1 MKGDFIMALIKCK
14 ECSAEISDEAK
25 FCPNCGAPVILHRWR
40 CPKCGNMISKE
51 PCPYC
56 SNELNAVNRNTIS
69 YENVSATESNVCPTT
84 APVSK
89 KKRNPGVL
97 FAFLLFAT
105 IAIIFFVVFT
115 HNSDSNTKIPN
126 PNRTQEECSLY
137 GTAKVY
143 PALHANGNCI
153 PDGDAY
159 WWHGFG
165 HHHHK

>member
-56 SNELNAVNRNTIS
+56 SNEQNAVNRNTIS
-69 YENVSATESNVCPTT
+69 YENVSATESNVSPTS

-89 KKRNPGVL
+89 KKKSGSAVCI
-97 FAFLLFAT
+97 FAFCNHSNNLFCCFYT
-105 IAIIFFVVFT
+105 
-115 HNSDSNTKIPN
+115 
-126 PNRTQEECSLY
+126 
-137 GTAKVY
+137 
-143 PALHANGNCI
+143 
-153 PDGDAY
+153 
-159 WWHGFG
+159 
-165 HHHHK
+165 